1 MRVRRLALVL
11 LAANLIA
18 ACGGPS
24 ASSDME
30 VVGANAVRAEIA
42 AALKEVPLPPG
53 ATINPIV
60 PDENAGYE
68 AGFGRQAVEG
78 LAMCAWFRYWLD
90 ALASDR
96 TEDVARATETANKM
110 STWAIYVGADQSYRD
125 VIDNVI
131 TNAKLGD
138 PSAMSTFVSA
148 NCRTA

>member
-1 MRVRRLALVL
+1 VRVRRLVLVL
-11 LAANLIA
+11 LAAVVA
-18 ACGGPS
+18 SACGGPS
-24 ASSDME
+24 TSSAPDFVDAS
-30 VVGANAVRAEIA
+30 GVRAEIA
-42 AALKEVPLPPG
+42 AALKDVPLPPG
-53 ATINPIV
+53 ATINPTV

-68 AGFGRQAVEG
+68 AGFGRQAVES

-90 ALASDR
+90 ALGSDR
-96 TEDVARATETANKM
+96 TEEVARATETANKM